1 VILRYPSFL
10 TAAAATT
17 GSPLTYIA
25 GSYRVYVFNSSGS
38 ITF

>member
-1 VILRYPSFL
+1 LIIRYPAFL
-10 TAAAATT
+10 AAASATT

-25 GSYRVYVFNSSGS
+25 GAYRVYVFNSSGT